1 MVDWNLD
8 REPKSTV
15 AFGTQQEKVSRR
27 PRVRNSRPSRK
38 ARPLMENSNQ
48 HLQHSGVNRKS
59 KPKLINPLK
68 ELIIKIKNKILKIF
82 FFIKILFSFK
92 NAIVKVKKIIS

>member
-48 HLQHSGVNRKS
+48 HLQHSGVKRKS
-59 KPKLINPLK
+59 KQKLIIRKAKRDTNG
-68 ELIIKIKNKILKIF
+68 NVMT
-82 FFIKILFSFK
+82 S
-92 NAIVKVKKIIS
+92 A